1 MYRYLFRSKC
11 NENDRREK
19 KKLHDEQGGAL
30 ESSRKTIPASIDG
43 REGAYIAL
51 RCFIDRRNGGEG
63 GWLRCIQTESEIRRA
78 HNVFPR
84 QLPGKLC
91 NAAIYL
97 GQIDN
102 L

>member
-1 MYRYLFRSKC
+1 MCSVR
-11 NENDRREK
+11 NVT
-19 KKLHDEQGGAL
+19 
-30 ESSRKTIPASIDG
+30 KTIDEKRKNFTTSREGLLKARGRPSLLPDSIDG